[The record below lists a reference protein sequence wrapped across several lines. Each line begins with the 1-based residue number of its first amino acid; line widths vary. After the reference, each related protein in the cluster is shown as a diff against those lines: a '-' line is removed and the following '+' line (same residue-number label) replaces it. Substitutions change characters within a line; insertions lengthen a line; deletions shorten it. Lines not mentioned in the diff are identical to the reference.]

1 MILKKDEGKLSS
13 PVLDKSNMTAEQKM
27 KREEELETMAMVQKN
42 STTLANLK
50 SNESKKV
57 VN

>member
-27 KREEELETMAMVQKN
+27 KREEELETMAMV
-42 STTLANLK
+42 
-50 SNESKKV
+50 
-57 VN
+57 